1 MCQEVR
7 TEYLCL
13 AMLLISFRTAGGYD
27 AIYLLIAEPEET
39 TPGSSSNT
47 SAVAQVEKL
56 WQDWKELS
64 VCPLASRADAGG
76 LKVIEHPEEIK
87 GLKEVV
93 ARLEV

>member
-1 MCQEVR
+1 MTV
-7 TEYLCL
+7 TKLCL
-13 AMLLISFRTAGGYD
+13 SPTAGGYD
-27 AIYLLIAEPEET
+27 AIYLLIAEPKESALRS
-39 TPGSSSNT
+39 GDA

-76 LKVIEHPEEIK
+76 LKVINHPEEIK

-93 ARLEV
+93 ARLEA